1 MDGTGAAPAG
11 TIVTMGRPV
20 ITRRLLVTIAGG
32 LTLLSAACSTPTPS
46 RSELADALVDSGI
59 PAPVARCT
67 AEAITESFDDDQLAR
82 IVERGPGG
90 APADDPDRT
99 DDATDK
105 VRDALAACRA
115 QLPTTTTTSTATL
128 PVATTQPVGGSVD
141 GSAAPTD
148 EVGPGVSEDDGA
160 SFDTVPP

>member
-1 MDGTGAAPAG
+1 MR
-11 TIVTMGRPV
+11 RPTTTTV
-20 ITRRLLVTIAGG
+20 RLLVSVAGG
-32 LTLLSAACSTPTPS
+32 LTLLSAACSTPAPS

-90 APADDPDRT
+90 APTDDPDRT
-99 DDATDK
+99 DDAVDK
-105 VRDALAACRA
+105 VGLALAACRA
-115 QLPTTTTTSTATL
+115 QLPTTTAPSTTAA
-128 PVATTQPVGGSVD
+128 PVPTTQPVGGSVD
-141 GSAAPTD
+141 PPAVPTT
-148 EVGPGVSEDDGA
+148 EVGPSVSEDDGA

>member
-1 MDGTGAAPAG
+1 MR
-11 TIVTMGRPV
+11 RPST
-20 ITRRLLVTIAGG
+20 TRRLLVPVAGG
-32 LTLLSAACSTPTPS
+32 LTLLAASCATPTPS

-67 AEAITESFDDDQLAR
+67 AEAITESFSDDQLAR

-99 DDATDK
+99 DDAVDE
-105 VRDALAACRA
+105 VGLALAACRA
-115 QLPTTTTTSTATL
+115 QLPTTTTTSTL
-128 PVATTQPVGGSVD
+128 PVTTTQPVGGSVD
-141 GSAAPTD
+141 PSAVPTN
-148 EVGPGVSEDDGA
+148 EVGPSVDGDDGA